1 MPTSQEETFESIYLS
16 CFSKLVIYL
25 HQYTQNRHDAEDIA
39 SQAMLI
45 LMRKWDSLPSHT
57 QKGIF
62 CWLVSTAHNLWME
75 EIKRRAQAPA
85 TVSLENLPPA
95 LHPASPHDM
104 TPKQKEEEYRQCL
117 QELSEQLPETE
128 AALLHDKIVKQMSNE
143 EIAARLAGAEY
154 GSETIAAALEEV
166 RETRSRFHTVTAAQ
180 EKRREQSE

>member
-1 MPTSQEETFESIYLS
+1 MPTSREETFESIYLN

-62 CWLVSTAHNLWME
+62 CWLLSTAHNLWME

-117 QELSEQLPETE
+117 QELSEQLPEAE
-128 AALLHDKIVKQMSNE
+128 AALLHDKIVKHMSNE
-143 EIAARLAGAEY
+143 EIAARLGISVNAVHIRW
-154 GSETIAAALEEV
+154 SRTKKRIAVLMNI
-166 RETRSRFHTVTAAQ
+166 RH
-180 EKRREQSE
+180 EKPTKRN